1 MELMNYLI
9 ILKKLMIKKNN
20 FPIVS
25 VIVTTFNR
33 KNMLKTTIESILSQ
47 TFSQFELLIIDN
59 YSNYDFI
66 NFINSFNDSR
76 IKSFQNKNHGIIA
89 VNRNFGLKKSLG
101 KYIAFCDDDDY
112 WNKDKLSDQIKVFQ
126 NFNTILVSSL
136 ALNFGTNTGFFSKNY
151 GFLYNRTKLDYESLL
166 ISNPIILS
174 STLIKSEVLKKVG
187 GFSEDKNLI
196 AVEDYDLYLR
206 IFELGNFILIKK
218 FLIYYRFHVGSVSKS
233 GIDDKFRKEKLF
245 KLRGIKKQ
253 NDNNNKPNI
262 ISLKNLFVL
271 ILINNF
277 IQFFLICKIKFLAHC
292 SNIFNLDSF
301 IYVDN
306 YKK

>member
-1 MELMNYLI
+1 
-9 ILKKLMIKKNN
+9 MIKKNN
-20 FPIVS
+20 LPVVS

-33 KNMLKTTIESILSQ
+33 KDMLKTTIESILNQS
-47 TFSQFELLIIDN
+47 FSQFELLIVDN
-59 YSNYDFI
+59 FSNYDFI

-76 IKSFQNKNHGIIA
+76 IKSFQNNNNGIIA
-89 VNRNFGLKKSLG
+89 VNRNFGIKKSRG

-112 WNKDKLSDQIKVFQ
+112 WDKNKLFDQIKVFQ
-126 NFNTILVSSL
+126 SFDTILVSSL
-136 ALNFGTNTGFFSKNY
+136 ALNFGADTNFFSKNY
-151 GFLYNRTKLDYESLL
+151 GFLYNRINLGYKSLL
-166 ISNPIILS
+166 ISNPIVLS

-206 IFELGNFILIKK
+206 IFDLGNFVLIKK
-218 FLIYYRFHVGSVSKS
+218 FLIYYRFHAGSVSKS
-233 GIDDKFRKEKLF
+233 GIDDKYRKQKLF

-253 NDNNNKPNI
+253 IDANDKYKIRFSKENFI
-262 ISLKNLFVL
+262 F
-271 ILINNF
+271 ILINNL
-277 IQFFLICKIKFLAHC
+277 IQFFLIYKIKFLGYC

-306 YKK
+306 YDK

>member
-1 MELMNYLI
+1 
-9 ILKKLMIKKNN
+9 MIKKNN
-20 FPIVS
+20 LPVVS

-33 KNMLKTTIESILSQ
+33 KDMLKTTIESILNQS
-47 TFSQFELLIIDN
+47 FSQFELLIVDN
-59 YSNYDFI
+59 FSNYDFI

-76 IKSFQNKNHGIIA
+76 IKSFQNNNNGIIA
-89 VNRNFGLKKSLG
+89 VNRNFGIKKSRG

-112 WNKDKLSDQIKVFQ
+112 WDKNKLFDQIKVFQ
-126 NFNTILVSSL
+126 SFDTILVSSL
-136 ALNFGTNTGFFSKNY
+136 ALNFGADTNFFSKNY
-151 GFLYNRTKLDYESLL
+151 GFLYNRINLGYKSLL
-166 ISNPIILS
+166 ISNPIVLS

-206 IFELGNFILIKK
+206 IFDLGNFVLIKK
-218 FLIYYRFHVGSVSKS
+218 FLIYYRFHAGSVSKS
-233 GIDDKFRKEKLF
+233 GIDDKYRKQKLL

-253 NDNNNKPNI
+253 IDANNKYKIRFSKENFI
-262 ISLKNLFVL
+262 F
-271 ILINNF
+271 ILINNL
-277 IQFFLICKIKFLAHC
+277 IQFFLIYKIKFLGYC

-306 YKK
+306 YDK

>member
-1 MELMNYLI
+1 
-9 ILKKLMIKKNN
+9 MIKKNN
-20 FPIVS
+20 LPVVS

-33 KNMLKTTIESILSQ
+33 KDMLKTTIESILNQS
-47 TFSQFELLIIDN
+47 FSQFELLVVDN
-59 YSNYDFI
+59 FSNYDFI

-76 IKSFQNKNHGIIA
+76 IKSFQNNNNGIIA
-89 VNRNFGLKKSLG
+89 VNRNFGIKKSRG

-112 WNKDKLSDQIKVFQ
+112 WDKNKLFDQIKVFQ
-126 NFNTILVSSL
+126 SFDTILVSSL
-136 ALNFGTNTGFFSKNY
+136 ALNFGADTNFFSKNY
-151 GFLYNRTKLDYESLL
+151 GFLYNRINLGYKSLL
-166 ISNPIILS
+166 ISNPIVLS

-206 IFELGNFILIKK
+206 IFDLGNFVLIKK
-218 FLIYYRFHVGSVSKS
+218 FLIYYRFHAGSVSKS
-233 GIDDKFRKEKLF
+233 GIDDKYRKQKLF

-253 NDNNNKPNI
+253 IDANDKYKIRFSKENFI
-262 ISLKNLFVL
+262 F
-271 ILINNF
+271 ILINNL
-277 IQFFLICKIKFLAHC
+277 IQFFLIYKIKFLGYC

-306 YKK
+306 YDK

>member
-1 MELMNYLI
+1 
-9 ILKKLMIKKNN
+9 MIRKNN
-20 FPIVS
+20 FPVVS
-25 VIVTTFNR
+25 IIVTTFNR
-33 KNMLKTTIESILSQ
+33 KDMLRTTIESILSQ

-59 YSNYDFI
+59 FSNYDFI

-76 IKSFQNKNHGIIA
+76 IKSFQNNNNGIIA
-89 VNRNFGLKKSLG
+89 VNRNLGIRKSFG

-112 WNKDKLSDQIKVFQ
+112 WNEDKLLCQIKAFQ
-126 NFNTILVSSL
+126 NSNTILVSSL

-151 GFLYNRTKLDYESLL
+151 GFLYNKIKLDYKSLL

-187 GFSEDKNLI
+187 GFSEDENLI

-218 FLIYYRFHVGSVSKS
+218 FLIFYRFHLGSVSKS
-233 GIDDKFRKEKLF
+233 GIDDKLRRQKLF
-245 KLRGIKKQ
+245 KIRGIK
-253 NDNNNKPNI
+253 NI
-262 ISLKNLFVL
+262 FTDKKWIKRKHLKNNIVF
-271 ILINNF
+271 IFFNNL
-277 IQFFLICKIKFLAHC
+277 IQFFLINKIKFFGYISTAL
-292 SNIFNLDSF
+292 NLDSL

-306 YKK
+306 SKK

>member
-1 MELMNYLI
+1 
-9 ILKKLMIKKNN
+9 MIQKNN
-20 FPIVS
+20 FPIIS

-59 YSNYDFI
+59 FSNYDFI
-66 NFINSFNDSR
+66 NFVNSFNDSR

-136 ALNFGTNTGFFSKNY
+136 ALNFGTNTSFLSKNY

-174 STLIKSEVLKKVG
+174 STLIKSEVLKKVD

-218 FLIYYRFHVGSVSKS
+218 FLIYYRFHSGSVSKS
-233 GIDDKFRKEKLF
+233 GIDDKLRRQKLF
-245 KLRGIKKQ
+245 KIRGIKNVSSDKEWI
-253 NDNNNKPNI
+253 KRKH
-262 ISLKNLFVL
+262 LKNNIVFIFIKNL
-271 ILINNF
+271 
-277 IQFFLICKIKFLAHC
+277 IQFFLICKIKFLVHC

>member
-1 MELMNYLI
+1 
-9 ILKKLMIKKNN
+9 MIRKNN
-20 FPIVS
+20 FPVVS
-25 VIVTTFNR
+25 IIVTTFNR
-33 KNMLKTTIESILSQ
+33 KDMLRTTIESILSQ

-59 YSNYDFI
+59 FSNYDFI

-76 IKSFQNKNHGIIA
+76 ISPFQNKNKGIIA
-89 VNRNFGLKKSLG
+89 VNRNFGLKRSKG

-112 WNKDKLSDQIKVFQ
+112 WNEDKLLCQIKAFQ
-126 NFNTILVSSL
+126 NSNTILVSSL

-151 GFLYNRTKLDYESLL
+151 GFLYNKIKLDYKSLL

-187 GFSEDKNLI
+187 GFSEDANLI

-218 FLIYYRFHVGSVSKS
+218 FLIFYRFHLGSISKS
-233 GIDDKFRKEKLF
+233 GIDDKLRRQKLF
-245 KLRGIKKQ
+245 KIRGIK
-253 NDNNNKPNI
+253 NI
-262 ISLKNLFVL
+262 YTYKKWIKRKHLKNNIVFIFFNNL
-271 ILINNF
+271 IQFLLIN
-277 IQFFLICKIKFLAHC
+277 KIK
-292 SNIFNLDSF
+292 IFGYISTALDLDSL

-306 YKK
+306 SKK